1 MDLKIFNSRDLNR
14 VLKTPLNKLF
24 RYTTKLP
31 IHLSMKSER
40 NVKRFDVALELEW
53 RQTKALSIHMRH
65 RKQRLTA
72 VMWVQCSVVEW
83 ARARVAVYNVV
94 APAP

>member
-1 MDLKIFNSRDLNR
+1 MLGTSMDLKIFNSRDLNR

-40 NVKRFDVALELEW
+40 NVKRFDVALELE
-53 RQTKALSIHMRH
+53 
-65 RKQRLTA
+65 
-72 VMWVQCSVVEW
+72 
-83 ARARVAVYNVV
+83 
-94 APAP
+94 